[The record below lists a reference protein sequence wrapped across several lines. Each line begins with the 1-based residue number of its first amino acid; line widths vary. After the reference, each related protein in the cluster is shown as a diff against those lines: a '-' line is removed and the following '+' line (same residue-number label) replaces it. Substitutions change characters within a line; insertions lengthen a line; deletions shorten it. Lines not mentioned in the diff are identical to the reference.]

1 MLRRQFLVALALSFA
16 LLAFGASTQGCAHK
30 AGRKLSS
37 TSETSADLVVKN
49 RSNNSINVYV
59 DHAEIGKIKD
69 GDEGR
74 FQVLSG
80 AREVEVREAGEVSRH
95 SFGTI
100 HFGFDRV
107 ELTYRP

>member
-1 MLRRQFLVALALSFA
+1 MLRRQFSVALALSFT
-16 LLAFGASTQGCAHK
+16 LVTLGVSTQGCAHK

-37 TSETSADLVVKN
+37 SSSTSADLVVKN

-59 DHAEIGKIKD
+59 DHAEIGKVKD

-74 FQVLSG
+74 FQILSG
-80 AREVEVREAGEVSRH
+80 QREVEVREAGETGRH

-100 HFGFDRV
+100 AFGFDEV